1 MDISNTFLPVAIEL
15 IQNVFP
21 TPVSYIRNLGSSY
34 DPATGEVTQNTEQF
48 NISAG
53 VISRARVEDGGVG
66 ETYSLTL
73 WIDHSATGMPHLPT
87 TADSVEY
94 DATTWKVIE
103 VNPTYSS
110 KSLIASK
117 IVARAD

>member
-1 MDISNTFLPVAIEL
+1 MDITNTFLPVAIEL

-21 TPVSYIRNLGSSY
+21 TPVSYTRVVGGSY
-34 DPATGEVTQNTEQF
+34 DPSTGEVTKTIEQYD
-48 NISAG
+48 ISAG
-53 VISRARVEDGGVG
+53 VISRARVEEGGVG

-73 WIDHSATGMPHLPT
+73 WIDHSPTGMPHLPKT
-87 TADSVEY
+87 GDTVEY
-94 DATTWKVIE
+94 DSTVWKLVE

-110 KSLIASK
+110 TGLIASK

>member
-53 VISRARVEDGGVG
+53 VISRARVEEGGVG

-73 WIDHSATGMPHLPT
+73 WIDHSPTGMPHLPT
-87 TADSVEY
+87 TSDSVTY
-94 DATTWKVIE
+94 DGTTWKVVSID
-103 VNPTYSS
+103 PTYSS
-110 KSLIASK
+110 TGLIASK

>member
-21 TPVSYIRNLGSSY
+21 TPITYTRRLGTSY
-34 DPATGEVTQNTEQF
+34 DPATGNVTENTQAF

-53 VISRARVEDGGVG
+53 IISRSRTEEGGVG

-87 TADSVEY
+87 TADSVTY
-94 DATTWKVIE
+94 DGTTWKVVTID
-103 VNPTYSS
+103 PTYSS
-110 KSLIASK
+110 NSLIASK
-117 IVARAD
+117 LIARAD